1 MLPKVLATLFAA
13 RFKEARE
20 KKNVTI
26 KALLPKVGASS
37 SAMNGYA
44 TGKTLPPLDVAC
56 KIAQELDVSL
66 DWLCGL
72 RASSAVELTIDTC
85 ADAAAAIDQIVDK
98 FAHVDM
104 YTEIIDD
111 APDGFLPEPNYWVT
125 LRVDSKALY
134 EYYKQLEST
143 MEYQKNL
150 PANMREGFMRY
161 KEAAVKQLREQLEEA
176 DITEDGM
183 KLPF

>member
-1 MLPKVLATLFAA
+1 MSLNVTAALFAA

-72 RASSAVELTIDTC
+72 SNVNKEEFTIGSC
-85 ADAAAAIDQIVDK
+85 ADAAVALDQVIDK
-98 FAHVDM
+98 FEHADIWAEVAEHP
-104 YTEIIDD
+104 E
-111 APDGFLPEPNYWVT
+111 GFSAQTNYWVT

-134 EYYKQLEST
+134 EYYRQLEST

-150 PANMREGFMRY
+150 PANMQKDFMQY
-161 KEAAVKQLREQLEEA
+161 KEAMVKQLREQLKQANFA
-176 DITEDGM
+176 DEGM